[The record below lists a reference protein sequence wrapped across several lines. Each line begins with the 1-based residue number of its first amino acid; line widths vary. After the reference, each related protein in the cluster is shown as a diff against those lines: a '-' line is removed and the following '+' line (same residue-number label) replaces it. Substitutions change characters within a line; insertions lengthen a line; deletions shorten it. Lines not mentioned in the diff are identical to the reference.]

1 MPKQNFIWKT
11 NGLDVNV
18 KRALISIQNKGLGAF
33 QTYWSEADTIPLWG
47 KTPFLRLIFWFHLES
62 VLHSSLFVLQ
72 KVTSIIKFMI
82 TIFLVGWW
90 LLIAHLDDLCIYHWL
105 FVLIIIQTERRVQHC
120 TRWSSNL
127 FVMLPFNMQANHFM
141 ANGAGVCD
149 DITFQSILHQQ
160 AYTLGK
166 SNPW

>member
-1 MPKQNFIWKT
+1 MQNKSNICFIVENILDRIVPKQNFIWKT

-33 QTYWSEADTIPLWG
+33 RTYWSEANTIPLWG

-105 FVLIIIQTERRVQHC
+105 FVLIIILTHRRLQQW
-120 TRWSSNL
+120 TRFVTDMYGEL
-127 FVMLPFNMQANHFM
+127 FKFHWCNV
-141 ANGAGVCD
+141 
-149 DITFQSILHQQ
+149 
-160 AYTLGK
+160 
-166 SNPW
+166 